1 VTLGAR
7 HSALGSPHAR
17 THYAAFA
24 ALFAVGLWVG
34 SFGPAMPFFADRFDV
49 GLGTAG
55 LIFTALATG
64 SISASAGMTLRLR
77 GADTRLVTAVGL
89 AIAAIGLA
97 ALAVVPSLPLA
108 IAACALIGIGDGLSV
123 AGCHAMVM
131 LTARDPAHDVNRLN
145 IYFAVGAVVSP
156 LWVGA
161 ALELTDELAVAYGS
175 LAAVVAVICAYTWG
189 APETRGPDHT
199 TAGRLVITPTI
210 LIAGFLLFL
219 YVGAEIG
226 LGAWVSSYPRE
237 AADTGVMA
245 GAVVAS
251 GYWGALAAGRLVSA
265 RLLHAHHP
273 RALLLRFIIAAGLSS
288 TALAIFGGILPVA
301 FACAAITG
309 LAFGP
314 IWPLTMAIG
323 AHDTTPGT
331 TAAMVT
337 LGNSGAVIFPW
348 AQGLVLAEAGAS
360 EGVAVTAALCAL
372 MLAVSLTALR
382 EHQAQPTPVP

>member
-1 VTLGAR
+1 MTLR
-7 HSALGSPHAR
+7 PEPSVLSPSHAR

-64 SISASAGMTLRLR
+64 SISASAAMTLRLR

-97 ALAVVPSLPLA
+97 ALAVVPNLPLA
-108 IAACALIGIGDGLSV
+108 IAACALLGLGDGLAV

-131 LTARDPAHDVNRLN
+131 LTAKDPAHDVNRLN
-145 IYFAVGAVVSP
+145 IYFAVGAVASP

-175 LAAVVAVICAYTWG
+175 LAAVVAAICIYTFG
-189 APETRGPDHT
+189 ASETRGPDHT
-199 TAGRLVITPTI
+199 TEGRLVLAPTL

-226 LGAWVSSYPRE
+226 LGAWVSSYTRE

-245 GAVVAS
+245 GAIVAS
-251 GYWGALAAGRLVSA
+251 GYWGALAGGRLLSA

-273 RALLLRFIIAAGLSS
+273 RGLLLRFIIVAGLSS
-288 TALAIFGGILPVA
+288 TALAIFGDIIAVA

-314 IWPLTMAIG
+314 IWPLTMAVG

-331 TAAMVT
+331 TAAIVT
-337 LGNSGAVIFPW
+337 MGNSGAVIFPW
-348 AQGLVLAEAGAS
+348 AQGLVLARAGPS
-360 EGVAVTAALCAL
+360 EGVAVTAVLCVL
-372 MLAVSLTALR
+372 MLAVSVTTLR
-382 EHQAQPTPVP
+382 EHPR